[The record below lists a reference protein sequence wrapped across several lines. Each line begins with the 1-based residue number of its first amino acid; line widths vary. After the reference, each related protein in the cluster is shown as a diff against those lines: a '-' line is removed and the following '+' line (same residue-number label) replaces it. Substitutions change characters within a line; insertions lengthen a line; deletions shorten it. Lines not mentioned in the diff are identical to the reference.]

1 MKNAISLSILLAFSG
16 AVTAQTVTYSEHIA
30 PIIYNHCTSCHRPG
44 EIAPFSLTSYS
55 EVLSWGGMIKYV
67 TDIKFMPP
75 WKADPTYQRYQKE
88 NFLSDNQIQLI
99 KDWVDSGMPQGDPN
113 LEPPLPQFPTGSQIG
128 VPDLVL
134 SFAQSHTIQDNNQ
147 DEYRY
152 FILPTG
158 LTVDKDLIALEVRP
172 GNMSKVHHAL
182 CWADTTGQGAA
193 ADAATPEYGYENV
206 SGSVGLNGLN
216 SQLPGYVP
224 GQKPTLL
231 TNGIA
236 QRLPAGSDLKIQIHY
251 APSTVIETDST
262 TVNLFFA
269 QQPAMR
275 YLKSKVMVP
284 FLGTLTN
291 GPFVI
296 QPNTVKRFHGTWT
309 VPEKVSLMAINP
321 HMHMLGKDWEV
332 FAVTPV
338 NDTIPLIKINEWDF
352 NWQGTFYFKQ
362 LIVLPINSV
371 IHAYASYDNTT
382 NNINNPNNPPQQVGW
397 GENTSDEMYY
407 LPILYLSYQQ
417 GDENV
422 TFEEVTGIGNS
433 PYYIANSKLYPIA
446 PNPTSSTVKIG
457 YTLAD
462 RCSVSLCVYDM
473 NGRKMTTLLNNQCH
487 MPGMH
492 TIEVDVSS
500 FPSGVYFVVMV
511 NAGNRQT
518 QKLVVAN

>member
-1 MKNAISLSILLAFSG
+1 
-16 AVTAQTVTYSEHIA
+16 
-30 PIIYNHCTSCHRPG
+30 
-44 EIAPFSLTSYS
+44 
-55 EVLSWGGMIKYV
+55 
-67 TDIKFMPP
+67 
-75 WKADPTYQRYQKE
+75 
-88 NFLSDNQIQLI
+88 
-99 KDWVDSGMPQGDPN
+99 
-113 LEPPLPQFPTGSQIG
+113 
-128 VPDLVL
+128 
-134 SFAQSHTIQDNNQ
+134 
-147 DEYRY
+147 
-152 FILPTG
+152 
-158 LTVDKDLIALEVRP
+158 
-172 GNMSKVHHAL
+172 
-182 CWADTTGQGAA
+182 
-193 ADAATPEYGYENV
+193 
-206 SGSVGLNGLN
+206 
-216 SQLPGYVP
+216 
-224 GQKPTLL
+224 
-231 TNGIA
+231 
-236 QRLPAGSDLKIQIHY
+236 
-251 APSTVIETDST
+251 
-262 TVNLFFA
+262 
-269 QQPAMR
+269 
-275 YLKSKVMVP
+275 MVP

-462 RCSVSLCVYDM
+462 CCSVSLCVYDM

-500 FPSGVYFVVMV
+500 FPSGVYSVVMD
-511 NAGNRQT
+511 NAGNSQT